1 MTIRFAF
8 CAAALAACA
17 LGLGLARAQQAEA
30 EGAAKNPYTGDAA
43 AIAQGRDLFVARAC
57 SSCHGAGGAG
67 GMCPSLVD
75 DAWVYGSDDATLFDL
90 IKLGSSGL
98 AAKGR
103 VRSGREKKVGDMPPL
118 GAVVSDEEA
127 WKLIAYVRSKYA
139 GDPAL
144 RTW

>member
-1 MTIRFAF
+1 
-8 CAAALAACA
+8 
-17 LGLGLARAQQAEA
+17 
-30 EGAAKNPYTGDAA
+30 
-43 AIAQGRDLFVARAC
+43 
-57 SSCHGAGGAG
+57 
-67 GMCPSLVD
+67 MCPSLVD